1 MDTREK
7 DIEKLKDYKG
17 GGTLDLMTAV
27 YGDKY
32 SRKELKIMTDDK
44 EIIFREIYKNNV
56 VPIMGF
62 MEMFELIKS
71 KEILVGIASNAIR
84 KNVKM
89 ILSELKIYGKFD
101 SIICGDEVKK
111 GKPDPE
117 MFNETVDRFNLK
129 KEECLIFEDSIEGVT
144 AAVNSNVALA
154 VSNPPAAL
162 KKSTLRIGL
171 VIAPVESVP
180 ITASALPSSVL
191 EPVGNVAPEA
201 AIAIAPVPSE
211 EIVAPSKLIE
221 LEERNISFHLLSALP
236 KL

>member
-1 MDTREK
+1 MIKGVIFDMDGTIVDSLPYHYKAWKIFFNENK
-7 DIEKLKDYKG
+7 VENFSEKLKDYKG

-56 VPIMGF
+56 VPIAGF

-71 KEILVGIASNAIR
+71 KKILVGIASNAIR

-89 ILSELKIYGKFD
+89 ILSELKIYEKFD

-144 AAVNSNVALA
+144 AAVNSNVD
-154 VSNPPAAL
+154 VIGITSSSSD
-162 KKSTLRIGL
+162 KILRDRGCKLTIENYL
-171 VIAPVESVP
+171 NFDLP
-180 ITASALPSSVL
+180 I
-191 EPVGNVAPEA
+191 
-201 AIAIAPVPSE
+201 
-211 EIVAPSKLIE
+211 
-221 LEERNISFHLLSALP
+221 
-236 KL
+236 

>member
-1 MDTREK
+1 MIKGVIFDMDGTIVDSLPYHYRAWEK
-7 DIEKLKDYKG
+7 FFEENKVENFSEKLKNYKG

-62 MEMFELIKS
+62 MEMFDLIKS
-71 KEILVGIASNAIR
+71 KKILVGLASNAIR

-89 ILSELKIYGKFD
+89 ILSELKIYEKFD
-101 SIICGDEVKK
+101 SIICGDEVEK

-117 MFNETVDRFNLK
+117 MFNETVDKFKLK

-144 AAVNSNVALA
+144 AAVNSNVD
-154 VSNPPAAL
+154 V
-162 KKSTLRIGL
+162 IG
-171 VIAPVESVP
+171 
-180 ITASALPSSVL
+180 ITSSKIGRAHV
-191 EPVGNVAPEA
+191 
-201 AIAIAPVPSE
+201 
-211 EIVAPSKLIE
+211 
-221 LEERNISFHLLSALP
+221 
-236 KL
+236 

>member
-1 MDTREK
+1 MIKGVIFDMDGTIVDSLPYHYEAWK
-7 DIEKLKDYKG
+7 IFFNENKVENFSEKLKDYKG

-56 VPIMGF
+56 VPIAGF

-71 KEILVGIASNAIR
+71 KKILVGIASNAIR

-89 ILSELKIYGKFD
+89 ILSELKIYNKFD
-101 SIICGDEVKK
+101 SIICGDEVRR

-117 MFNETVDRFNLK
+117 MFNETVYRFKLK

-144 AAVNSNVALA
+144 AAVNSNVD
-154 VSNPPAAL
+154 VIGITSSSSD
-162 KKSTLRIGL
+162 KILRDRGC
-171 VIAPVESVP
+171 
-180 ITASALPSSVL
+180 
-191 EPVGNVAPEA
+191 
-201 AIAIAPVPSE
+201 
-211 EIVAPSKLIE
+211 KLTIE
-221 LEERNISFHLLSALP
+221 NYLNFDL
-236 KL
+236 

>member
-1 MDTREK
+1 MIKGVIFDMDGTIVDSLPYHYRAWEK
-7 DIEKLKDYKG
+7 FFEENKVENFSEKLKNYKG

-71 KEILVGIASNAIR
+71 KKILVGLASNAIR

-89 ILSELKIYGKFD
+89 ILSELKIYEKFD

-117 MFNETVDRFNLK
+117 MFNETVDKFKLK

-144 AAVNSNVALA
+144 AAVNSNVD
-154 VSNPPAAL
+154 VIGITSSSSD
-162 KKSTLRIGL
+162 KILRDRGC
-171 VIAPVESVP
+171 
-180 ITASALPSSVL
+180 
-191 EPVGNVAPEA
+191 
-201 AIAIAPVPSE
+201 
-211 EIVAPSKLIE
+211 KLTIE
-221 LEERNISFHLLSALP
+221 NYLNFDLSI
-236 KL
+236 

>member
-1 MDTREK
+1 MIKGVIFDMDGTIVDSLPYHYEAWK
-7 DIEKLKDYKG
+7 IFFNENKVENFSEKLKDYKG

-56 VPIMGF
+56 VPIAGF

-71 KEILVGIASNAIR
+71 KKILVGIASNAIR

-89 ILSELKIYGKFD
+89 ILSELKIYEEFD
-101 SIICGDEVKK
+101 SIICGDEVRK

-129 KEECLIFEDSIEGVT
+129 KEKCLIFEDSVEGIL
-144 AAVNSNVALA
+144 AAFNSKVDVVGITSSTSKKVL
-154 VSNPPAAL
+154 SN
-162 KKSTLRIGL
+162 KGCK
-171 VIAPVESVP
+171 
-180 ITASALPSSVL
+180 ITIDNYLNFDMSIY
-191 EPVGNVAPEA
+191 G
-201 AIAIAPVPSE
+201 
-211 EIVAPSKLIE
+211 
-221 LEERNISFHLLSALP
+221 
-236 KL
+236 

>member
-1 MDTREK
+1 MIKGVIFDMDGTIVDSLPYHYEAWK
-7 DIEKLKDYKG
+7 IFFNENKVENFSEKLKDYKG

-89 ILSELKIYGKFD
+89 ILSELKIYNKFD

-144 AAVNSNVALA
+144 AAVNSNVD
-154 VSNPPAAL
+154 VIGITSSSSD
-162 KKSTLRIGL
+162 KILRDRGC
-171 VIAPVESVP
+171 
-180 ITASALPSSVL
+180 
-191 EPVGNVAPEA
+191 
-201 AIAIAPVPSE
+201 
-211 EIVAPSKLIE
+211 KLTIE
-221 LEERNISFHLLSALP
+221 NYLNFELSI
-236 KL
+236 